1 MNVLVISIHPDDE
14 TLGCG
19 GTVLAHGAAGDEIH
33 WLIMTSGH
41 ESRWTAE
48 ALVEQEREIAAVAT
62 EFGTA
67 SVSRLHHPAGALD
80 TIPVDEL
87 MAGIEATVQQTAPE
101 IVYLVHGGDVH
112 TDHVAGFAA
121 TMSVLKPF
129 RMRALGVRRVLAYET
144 LSSTD
149 AAAFLS
155 FVPNVYRDI
164 TDLLERKLAVL
175 SLYESQLQP
184 EPLPRSLSAV
194 RALARVRGAAI
205 AVEFA
210 EAFALVREIE

>member
-1 MNVLVISIHPDDE
+1 M
-14 TLGCG
+14 
-19 GTVLAHGAAGDEIH
+19 
-33 WLIMTSGH
+33 
-41 ESRWTAE
+41 
-48 ALVEQEREIAAVAT
+48 
-62 EFGTA
+62 
-67 SVSRLHHPAGALD
+67 
-80 TIPVDEL
+80 
-87 MAGIEATVQQTAPE
+87 
-101 IVYLVHGGDVH
+101 
-112 TDHVAGFAA
+112 
-121 TMSVLKPF
+121 
-129 RMRALGVRRVLAYET
+129 LAYET

-155 FVPNVYRDI
+155 FAPNVYRDI
-164 TDLLERKLAVL
+164 TDLLERKLEVL